1 MSEAF
6 RTETSSHI
14 PVQPLQGFL
23 QIECADGEFLL
34 YSGYMKVDITAAGVG
49 QKEKQAQPCLL
60 LVASESRYNAKVPLL
75 LETNSLER
83 FLDTSVSSVETS
95 SCKQRRSTPPGACPS
110 APWSSEKKELLR
122 RKNRLEIVKLVS

>member
-6 RTETSSHI
+6 CTETSSHI

-49 QKEKQAQPCLL
+49 LKEKQAQPCLL
-60 LVASESRYNAKVPLL
+60 LVVSERRYNAKVPLL
-75 LETNSLER
+75 LERNSLER
-83 FLDTSVSSVETS
+83 FLDTSREQRGNKFLQTATLHTPWCLSFRSMVLGEKGTPQKKKSAGNCQVS
-95 SCKQRRSTPPGACPS
+95 
-110 APWSSEKKELLR
+110 
-122 RKNRLEIVKLVS
+122 